1 MSVFRRLI
9 RSFQNLAAALLA
21 SSGRVL
27 MAIARPGRRSQSGF
41 ILPTVTL
48 VILVVTLVVAAIL
61 ARSYD
66 RAKNASNFRVN
77 QATLSAAAPA
87 LDRARAKLDA
97 AFEDPTLPREAS
109 DKSFNDVLAKDRYT
123 LPDEVRLRIAIDFRD
138 GSGTFTP
145 DGTIQTNDLLSRN
158 DVSQQEAMITAW
170 RFPVDS
176 DNNGRFDSFTL
187 YGLYFRN
194 PSRSPA
200 GGFARARLPLDART
214 PPQDDSSSASAFC
227 AAAQG
232 TSASL
237 VGADGWFK
245 SGALLKKSFYTYV
258 ATVPITSLNDNQ
270 LLGDPE
276 NPNSPLDPNRYE
288 VFRGN
293 RGFSALEYQQDRTRI
308 PLGNNAIVY
317 EDDLDMRS
325 GTPLS
330 INGRVVVNSNLLASE
345 TGGAQQLRFYQV
357 SSEESC
363 FYEAENAKIIVGGN
377 VVNGTLANN
386 SDRGTIDVD
395 LFRGRGTN
403 PTGYSPPV
411 GAAAINATQQSATT
425 ATNLTAYNTLAYEQR
440 IALLV
445 RATVANV
452 AFNVP
457 GFPGCRDTDPKS
469 CVVLGSDPEPVRDR
483 VQGRLNSDNN
493 TDDPSSARRKELE
506 VWFRNRTRRV
516 PFAEVAF
523 GADATA
529 GFNEGNVLQGAN
541 TDNLRPPDAWIN
553 PQSAGVTL
561 TPNQLPATDPDQL
574 ALTEDLLGDRITA
587 GNSLPAK
594 WFDPSINSFA
604 DANSRQLV
612 TPLTAWTR
620 PASAP
625 NRYRQTQVRELVD
638 VGLTDRDGFW
648 ETKAAEQPK
657 NRLDAIGGL
666 RIVTG
671 AGVYL
676 PGNENV
682 NGTPQPNWS
691 HVIWPDTLPQP
702 PDRRAGR
709 DNNAAN
715 HPNHQKVFYDDGS
728 GTPVALDDDT
738 ALRPYL
744 KMRATAVYHYTSGD
758 PEATGT
764 PPPAPIACVSSFYDP
779 TTYETA
785 QNRPGLPG
793 VNPSPS
799 GSINASGG
807 LANNAALGSNGNSNN
822 GITYNPPA
830 FNTGDARLVYES
842 NLVYPN
848 GRLVN
853 PLLKQALEKINTAGA
868 NNLTLAERGA
878 IDSTLCALQI
888 LDGSLA
894 LNPQAGY
901 SLPHG
906 TIQEIAFLDARQVQQ
921 VDRDYITQPE
931 VGAGSTV
938 PPFAYPAGEPN
949 NNLQVE
955 NRQPLEIRATVI
967 DLDVLRRQ
975 DAPEI
980 PAGPLTEWMFP
991 DSGIIYATRDD
1002 ALPDASG
1009 KQARSYTLGKEPG
1022 NNDNDPNTP
1031 YRENLGDVNLALYEN
1046 NSERVSGTDFWLDP
1060 TRRPNAIMLI
1070 NGRRLARNDDNRFT
1084 KSGVADGEEEKGLT
1098 LATNLPIYIKAQA
1111 GSPPGFNIHDQE
1123 EFTTALNVADYSNF
1137 YGRTEGQLNP
1147 NFACREGDP
1156 RLACTTGDNWR
1167 AVSVLGDSLTLLSET
1182 FRPGF
1187 RNEGNYDL
1195 DNHQTDNLF
1204 RTITPTGF
1212 PNSRTN
1218 FTPTSS
1224 PPAPGIFAPSEAWR
1238 TAVSLPTT
1246 PADPTDTVQERRLFQ
1261 GFWDNAFSING
1272 LSSANANNA
1281 FTGIANDATH
1291 TDPRYVGGA
1300 APLNSTYF
1308 NNFVTPIQRRQNNF
1322 AEYLMESCNKLPV
1335 SECTVADW
1343 AINDAGDL
1351 KASDQVGS
1359 APSDSGTTA
1368 VAPSK
1373 ALQNKPRRV
1382 AFLRWTETF
1391 TTNGYTLFVG
1401 ADSGSLSQVTTSLVD
1416 NDLILGQN
1424 ERPVMLGIQGGG
1436 VGEVACYTYQGI
1448 VEIRESDG
1456 TTVVHTCNPLSNANR
1471 PRELANALRFRLA
1484 WENTNPFDKTTN
1496 LKNDDR
1502 YRYNPGDPRGLYL
1515 EDPNQAPPLGISQT
1529 FAANRQQQPRL
1540 VPVLQIH
1547 NTTANTGW
1555 SPYTNGRNDPFGF
1568 FWLPRVPNAYGT
1580 AGTSPQFNLLMAVGD
1595 TPARSDEF
1603 NGAVSNLP
1611 RFLENWLDVNGILNI
1626 SGSFIQLKRSSYATA
1641 PFWHLI
1647 AKSDTLNNQSGNPS
1661 LFDYSQLYAT
1671 NLNDKGRNNA
1681 YMAPLRRWGFDVGL
1695 LSQFPDLFSQRFTLP
1710 PTDAPNEYYRE
1721 ANRSDAW
1728 ITALLC
1734 ARNASTDPNNPLAD
1748 GGRNAVNLDQRPNP
1762 ANCDQ

>member
-97 AFEDPTLPREAS
+97 AFEDPTLPRGTPS
-109 DKSFNDVLAKDRYT
+109 DLSINQVLTKDRYT
-123 LPDEVRLRIAIDFRD
+123 LPDEARLRIAINFRD
-138 GSGTFTP
+138 PGG
-145 DGTIQTNDLLSRN
+145 IQTDGSLPE
-158 DVSQQEAMITAW
+158 QEASITTW
-170 RFPVDS
+170 RFPVDT

-187 YGLYFRN
+187 YGLYFRS

-200 GGFARARLPLDART
+200 GGFARARQPLDART
-214 PPQDDSSSASAFC
+214 PPQDDGNSTSAAC

-258 ATVPITSLNDNQ
+258 ATVPITSLNDPQ

-288 VFRGN
+288 VFQGN

-345 TGGAQQLRFYQV
+345 TAGQQLRFYQV

-403 PTGYSPPV
+403 PTGYAPPV
-411 GAAAINATQQSATT
+411 GTASINDTQESATT
-425 ATNLTAYNTLAYEQR
+425 ATSLTAYNTLAYEQR
-440 IALLV
+440 IELLIS
-445 RATVANV
+445 ATFTNV
-452 AFNVP
+452 PFAVP
-457 GFPGCRDTDPKS
+457 GFPGCRTTQNCIVTGD
-469 CVVLGSDPEPVRDR
+469 DPEPVRDR
-483 VQGRLNSDNN
+483 VQERLNEDGSKDN
-493 TDDPSSARRKELE
+493 PSSARRKELE

-529 GFNEGNVLQGAN
+529 GFNEGNVLQGAG

-553 PQSAGVTL
+553 PQSASVTL
-561 TPNQLPATDPDQL
+561 APDQLPATDPDQL
-574 ALTEDLLGDRITA
+574 SLTEDLLGDRITV

-594 WFDPSINSFA
+594 WFDASINDFA
-604 DANSRQLV
+604 TADSRQEI
-612 TPLTAWTR
+612 TPPTAWTQ
-620 PASAP
+620 PTPAP

-648 ETKAAEQPK
+648 ETKAAENPK

-793 VNPSPS
+793 VDPSPS

-848 GRLVN
+848 GRLAN
-853 PLLKQALEKINTAGA
+853 PLLKQALEKIATVGV
-868 NNLTLAERGA
+868 NNLSLAERGA

-888 LDGSLA
+888 LDGGLG
-894 LNPQAGY
+894 LGPQSGY
-901 SLPHG
+901 NLPHG

-921 VDRDYITQPE
+921 VDGDYITQPE

-938 PPFAYPAGEPN
+938 PPFAYPTGEPN
-949 NNLQVE
+949 NNLPVE
-955 NRQPLEIRATVI
+955 NRQTLEIRATVI

-1009 KQARSYTLGKEPG
+1009 KQAQSYTLSEGPG
-1022 NNDNDPNTP
+1022 NNSDDPDTP

-1070 NGRRLARNDDNRFT
+1070 NGRRLARNDDNQFT

-1123 EFTTALNVADYSNF
+1123 EFTAALDVVNYSNF

-1147 NFACREGDP
+1147 NFACRQGDP

-1195 DNHQTDNLF
+1195 DNHQTDNFF

-1218 FTPTSS
+1218 FTPISS
-1224 PPAPGIFAPSEAWR
+1224 PPAPGLFDPSEAWR
-1238 TAVSLPTT
+1238 TAVSLPPT
-1246 PADPTDTVQERRLFQ
+1246 PTDPTDTVQERRLFQ
-1261 GFWDNAFSING
+1261 GFWDNAFGING
-1272 LSSANANNA
+1272 LSSANANSA
-1281 FTGIANDATH
+1281 FTGLANDATH

-1308 NNFVTPIQRRQNNF
+1308 NNFVTPIQRRQDDF

-1335 SECTVADW
+1335 SECTANDW
-1343 AINDAGDL
+1343 AINDASDL

-1373 ALQNKPRRV
+1373 ALQSKPRRV
-1382 AFLRWTETF
+1382 AFLRWTPAMSTAF
-1391 TTNGYTLFVG
+1391 GAGSLTIDGSAVTTEPNEGDLLLAGGNFPIPLG
-1401 ADSGSLSQVTTSLVD
+1401 IDDSG
-1416 NDLILGQN
+1416 NI
-1424 ERPVMLGIQGGG
+1424 
-1436 VGEVACYTYQGI
+1436 ACYTY
-1448 VEIRESDG
+1448 G
-1456 TTVVHTCNPLSNANR
+1456 TGTLVLDSVPPSGPILDCQPLSNANR
-1471 PRELANALRFRLA
+1471 PRAAANALRFRLA

-1502 YRYNPGDPRGLYL
+1502 YRYNLGDPRGLYL

-1547 NTTANTGW
+1547 NTTANAGW

-1568 FWLPRVPNAYGT
+1568 FWLPRVPSAYGT

-1611 RFLENWLDVNGILNI
+1611 RFLENWFDVNGILNI

-1647 AKSDTLNNQSGNPS
+1647 AKSNNLNNQSGNPS

-1671 NLNDKGRNNA
+1671 NLNDGGRNNA
-1681 YMAPLRRWGFDVGL
+1681 YIAPLRRWGFDVGL

-1734 ARNASTDPNNPLAD
+1734 ARSASTDPNNPLAD
-1748 GGRNAVNLDQRPNP
+1748 GGRNAVPQNQRPAS